1 MAASETTALGLS
13 NRIWIISEGRYIDV
27 DLGRLVQGNVT
38 GPVKE
43 YLISDIARYLLS
55 PDPIEVEKRLLGCE
69 VHCIPTAMERFRVK
83 LKYFLPGRLKTWVRE
98 KSASTEVVLTRQKKP
113 GYEPRD
119 IHLKRHAD
127 RIHELI
133 RPYDPVFKR
142 LEALDPLQV
151 EEIVGV
157 CQDLGGNRSF
167 LNIPGSPAEQIRYV
181 IDNIGTSVRVV
192 LEKAYM
198 AEGLF
203 ELKGF
208 DFTGYDPDNTH
219 RLLKFI
225 LNGTTRTCV
234 LNADHKVCWIDD
246 VKLVQYMQLFEQSIR
261 NNAKLRDS
269 MHKCIQGQA
278 MPMKLLFNNQLE
290 IDYSRSNL
298 PKIFRELFDAHNMG
312 NSEKAEMVNY
322 LNHLQIGVAFNYVP
336 KGASSEGNLY
346 TDISVMQD
354 VRALDPIKK
363 ELPQLYSEMAKRASV
378 SNGGR
383 FYMLDAIRGI
393 QK

>member
-1 MAASETTALGLS
+1 MAPSDKQPPGRGR
-13 NRIWIISEGRYIDV
+13 RIWIISEGRYIDV
-27 DLGRLVQGNVT
+27 DLSRLVRGKIT

-55 PDPIEVEKRLLGCE
+55 PDPIEVEKRLVGCE
-69 VHCIPTAMERFRVK
+69 VHRLPTAAEKIKQRVAGT
-83 LKYFLPGRLKTWVRE
+83 LPGRLKARALE
-98 KSASTEVVLTRQKKP
+98 KAPPLEILLASRSEA
-113 GYEPRD
+113 GYEPTD
-119 IHLKRHAD
+119 DGLARHVG
-127 RIHELI
+127 RIREAM

-142 LEALDPLQV
+142 LEALDPERI

-157 CQDLGGNRSF
+157 CQDLGGNRSY
-167 LNIPGSPAEQIRYV
+167 LNIPGAPTEQIHYM
-181 IDNIGTSVRVV
+181 IDNIGQSVRVV

-208 DFTGYDPDNTH
+208 DFTGYNSENTH
-219 RLLKFI
+219 RLLRFFQDGASKV
-225 LNGTTRTCV
+225 CV
-234 LNADHKVCWIDD
+234 LNADHTVCWIED

-261 NNAKLRDS
+261 NNEKLQDS
-269 MHKCIQGQA
+269 LAKCIQGQA
-278 MPMKLLFNNQLE
+278 KPMKLLFNSQLE

-298 PKIFRELFDAHNMG
+298 PKIFKEIFEDRAVGDH
-312 NSEKAEMVNY
+312 EKAALVNY

-336 KGASSEGNLY
+336 RVGFGEKNLY

-354 VRALDPIKK
+354 VRALDPIKD
-363 ELPQLYSEMAKRASV
+363 ELPHLYSEMTRRASAAE
-378 SNGGR
+378 GGR
-383 FYMLDAIRGI
+383 FYLLDAIRGI